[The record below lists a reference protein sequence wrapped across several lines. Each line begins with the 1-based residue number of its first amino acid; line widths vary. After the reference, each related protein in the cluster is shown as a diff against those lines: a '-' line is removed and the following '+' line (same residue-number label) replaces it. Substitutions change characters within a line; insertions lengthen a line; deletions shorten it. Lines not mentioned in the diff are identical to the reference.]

1 MVLFRKE
8 FGGDAMN
15 KFKPTADNIILA
27 VTYVS
32 ILITGIIFKQ
42 PFYRILPLFISGIVM
57 FLQSYANRYGYL
69 LGGIN
74 AVIYT
79 VAFMHLGAYA
89 TAISG
94 LVISFPMQLITFIYW
109 NRRPYEQSVVFK
121 KMSWKLRLFAVAT
134 FIISCAMCFG
144 AFV

>member
-8 FGGDAMN
+8 FGGGAMN
-15 KFKPTADNIILA
+15 KFKPSADNIILA

-79 VAFMHLGAYA
+79 VDICILELMLPQYR
-89 TAISG
+89 G
-94 LVISFPMQLITFIYW
+94 L
-109 NRRPYEQSVVFK
+109 
-121 KMSWKLRLFAVAT
+121 
-134 FIISCAMCFG
+134 
-144 AFV
+144 